1 MIYNF
6 TAAVIG
12 SGYMGKKH
20 IEILKN
26 SLLKTVF
33 CTTDTKT
40 GENLAKETG
49 LTLYSDYIE
58 MFEKEKPD
66 FVSICLPTPLHHK
79 AAMAAIERGI
89 NVICEKPF
97 AQNVKEAK
105 EMLDA
110 AKEKG
115 ISLMVAH
122 CVRFSKYYE
131 FLKRCITDK
140 RYGNLTYLELYRH
153 SQKPN
158 WSVGNWLDDIKSS
171 GGVVKDLH
179 IHDTDIIL
187 NVLGMPKS
195 IITNGNTTACKTT
208 YIYPDLEASIT
219 ASASWRNVSNY
230 EFLSGF
236 DAIFEN
242 ASLKLKNNKLILNTK
257 IGIEENPLD
266 KENFSD
272 FFEEEDNVKS
282 EILYFCDCLSKKQN
296 TEICLPEDSYKT
308 MLISDAELESLYAK
322 KEIIL

>member
-26 SLLKTVF
+26 TVSKTVF

-97 AQNVKEAK
+97 AQNIKEAK

-242 ASLKLKNNKLILNTK
+242 ASLKLKNKKLILNTK
-257 IGIEENPLD
+257 IGIEETPLD
-266 KENFSD
+266 KEDFSD